1 MSIDFPYVPN
11 IAQLLSVL
19 RTTKEPDGCMKY
31 VDARKKGGRKK
42 ITEMLLRQLEKRR
55 EKEARDYY
63 LFLILI
69 KLFRA

>member
-1 MSIDFPYVPN
+1 MSINFPCVPN

-19 RTTKEPDGCMKY
+19 GTTKEPDSCMKY

-69 KLFRA
+69 KLFGA